1 VGPDKDVKDGD
12 KSAESQNKYE
22 KALRDA
28 GLLTGPPPDGSY
40 KEWLENA
47 ERRGVPPDVIVDIA
61 RRHHITPTDFEVLNK
76 MEKVTDRDGKSFFL
90 MPPGTTGKDAR
101 KAALMTYI
109 LNAGTDYGD
118 DPADDFEPTPYSADE
133 VQRIIDRQNA
143 NSWSYDQDVGF
154 VQGNGGRLMTT
165 PNGMLMGLG
174 GNQLQDF
181 FSEGGGSTWGDI
193 FMLNIDDPRDP
204 AQQLRQIAE
213 SGHMWYPKAD
223 GDGYE
228 STLDLDRVL
237 HHEERHSQ
245 QWAEKGYGTMLREYG
260 IEWARERIGLP
271 NRLEEDAGLSDG
283 GYK

>member
-1 VGPDKDVKDGD
+1 
-12 KSAESQNKYE
+12 
-22 KALRDA
+22 
-28 GLLTGPPPDGSY
+28 
-40 KEWLENA
+40 
-47 ERRGVPPDVIVDIA
+47 A
-61 RRHHITPTDFEVLNK
+61 RRHHITPKDFEVLNK

-118 DPADDFEPTPYSADE
+118 DPADDFDPTPYSADE

-213 SGHMWYPKAD
+213 SGHMW
-223 GDGYE
+223 
-228 STLDLDRVL
+228 
-237 HHEERHSQ
+237 
-245 QWAEKGYGTMLREYG
+245 
-260 IEWARERIGLP
+260 
-271 NRLEEDAGLSDG
+271 
-283 GYK
+283 